1 MNKKYIVIGAVVLAI
16 VCLIIGAM
24 VGGNESQ
31 PLGAANRLPHGYWDT
46 ADGYYVDGTAVING
60 SGVVTG
66 TVSGTVTGT
75 LTGPQKEP
83 QVTPTA
89 STTLTVAQS
98 GSTFNLGTAG
108 VNLTLPAVAS
118 SAGVRYKFVISAAY
132 ATDNIT
138 VTSAAG
144 DDIEGSLIVA
154 GAVVDCDAND
164 VITSVADGENL
175 GDFFEIFSNGTKWF
189 IGQSGALTASK
200 LTCSG

>member
-1 MNKKYIVIGAVVLAI
+1 MFKKENILIALVAIALVLGVVGLFGDNKQSDLGGATNFDIVDV
-16 VCLIIGAM
+16 
-24 VGGNESQ
+24 
-31 PLGAANRLPHGYWDT
+31 T
-46 ADGYYVDGTAVING
+46 DGYYVDGSSVING
-60 SGVVTG
+60 SGAFTG
-66 TVSGTVTGT
+66 TVSGT
-75 LTGPQKEP
+75 LTGSLKEP
-83 QVTPTA
+83 QVTPAA

-118 SAGVRYKFVISAAY
+118 SAGVKYKFVISAAY

-138 VTSAAG
+138 VTSAEG
-144 DDIEGSLIVA
+144 DNIEGSLLVA
-154 GAVVDCDAND
+154 GAVVDCDASD

-175 GDFFEIFSNGTKWF
+175 GDFWEIFSNGTKWF

>member
-1 MNKKYIVIGAVVLAI
+1 MFKKENILIALVAIALVLGVVGLFGDNKQSDLGGATNFDIVDV
-16 VCLIIGAM
+16 
-24 VGGNESQ
+24 
-31 PLGAANRLPHGYWDT
+31 T
-46 ADGYYVDGTAVING
+46 DGYYVDGSSVING
-60 SGVVTG
+60 SGVFTG
-66 TVSGTVTGT
+66 TVSGTVTGS
-75 LTGPQKEP
+75 LTGSLKEP
-83 QVTPTA
+83 QVTPAA

-118 SAGVRYKFVISAAY
+118 SAGVKYKFVISAAF

-138 VTSAAG
+138 VTSAEG
-144 DDIEGSLIVA
+144 DNIEGSLLVA

-175 GDFFEIFSNGTKWF
+175 GDFWEIFSNGTKWF

>member
-1 MNKKYIVIGAVVLAI
+1 MFKKENILIALVILAVILGVVGLFGDNKQSDLGGATNFDIVDV
-16 VCLIIGAM
+16 
-24 VGGNESQ
+24 
-31 PLGAANRLPHGYWDT
+31 T
-46 ADGYYVDGTAVING
+46 DGYYVDGSSVISG
-60 SGVVTG
+60 SGAFTG

-75 LTGPQKEP
+75 LTGSQKEP

-108 VNLTLPAVAS
+108 VNLTLPAVATA
-118 SAGVRYKFVISAAY
+118 AGVKYKFVISAAY

-154 GAVVDCDAND
+154 GAVVDCDASD

-175 GDFFEIFSNGTKWF
+175 GDFWEIFSNGTKWF

-200 LTCSG
+200 LTCTG

>member
-1 MNKKYIVIGAVVLAI
+1 MFKKENILIAGVVISLILGVVGLFGDNKQSNLGGATNFDIVDV
-16 VCLIIGAM
+16 
-24 VGGNESQ
+24 
-31 PLGAANRLPHGYWDT
+31 T
-46 ADGYYVDGTAVING
+46 DGYYVDGSSVING
-60 SGVVTG
+60 SGAFTG
-66 TVSGTVTGT
+66 TVSGT
-75 LTGPQKEP
+75 LTGSLKEP

-108 VNLTLPAVAS
+108 VNLTLPAVATA
-118 SAGVRYKFVISAAY
+118 AGVKYKFVISAAY

-144 DDIEGSLIVA
+144 DDIEGSLLVA
-154 GAVVDCDAND
+154 GAVVDCNASD

-175 GDFFEIFSNGTKWF
+175 GDFWEIFSNGTKWF